1 MHSDE
6 NPTILQISGKISM
19 KAVSCKSHFE
29 FKLMVEQPLFEVLV
43 VLNWVV
49 ACPGFVLIARIF
61 LIEIFFIY
69 LYIYILL

>member
-6 NPTILQISGKISM
+6 NPTIIQISGKISM

-43 VLNWVV
+43 VLNWGV
-49 ACPGFVLIARIF
+49 ACPVFVLARIF

-69 LYIYILL
+69 LYIYIFL

>member
-29 FKLMVEQPLFEVLV
+29 FKFMVEQPLFEVLV
-43 VLNWVV
+43 VLN
-49 ACPGFVLIARIF
+49 
-61 LIEIFFIY
+61 
-69 LYIYILL
+69 